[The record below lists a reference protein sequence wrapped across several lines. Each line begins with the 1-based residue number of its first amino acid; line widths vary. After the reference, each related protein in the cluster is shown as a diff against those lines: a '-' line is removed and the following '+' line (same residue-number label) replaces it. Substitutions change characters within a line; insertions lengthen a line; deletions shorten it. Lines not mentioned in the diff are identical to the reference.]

1 MYQRSCRSLPHCG
14 CRARDRDA
22 EEGAQLSE
30 QSLDVGRVLWL
41 LRRQR
46 SVVAACVLV
55 GALIPTVV
63 MLWRPTSYT
72 STSLVLVP
80 ASASNGTS
88 GVSSGASANSNITD
102 RAIAVSSAVL
112 AAAGSRVTPHVTLEA
127 AQNQVSATAVATN
140 LVQITAT
147 GSSPRAAEALA
158 NAVANRLVAFVTS
171 SDGSSGSSALS
182 GLEAQ
187 AAELT
192 NQVNKYKQEMA
203 VLQAAIVSNGP
214 KSALAQQDTQLLASL
229 TTAQSDASLQ
239 LQSMNSQIAAAKLNS
254 AATNGGTEVI
264 QSASTATAPSLVRRL
279 IPIALGAVL
288 GLLVAGAYIIIRQR
302 ESNLATR
309 DEIAAVA
316 GVPVVLNFS
325 VGNLTRSSEWLTLLR
340 EREPAATELWSVRK
354 VLSHLDVP
362 EDGRRVLTIITLA
375 DDSASM
381 AAVAHFAV
389 ASSAMEIPTSLVL
402 TSDDSGSRGLS
413 DACDLLTAR
422 KEAARPNLQLL
433 KGSSPVEE
441 AESALTVISIVL
453 NPDQPKLPAFVARG
467 MVMLAISAGFVN
479 QEQLVR
485 VLIAIGQEGLSIKGL
500 FVTNP
505 MSGDRTLGSI
515 PNANDQVTQFLQSR
529 TLEPWTGGADVR

>member
-1 MYQRSCRSLPHCG
+1 
-14 CRARDRDA
+14 
-22 EEGAQLSE
+22 LSE
-30 QSLDVGRVLWL
+30 QTLDVGRVLWL

-46 SVVAACVLV
+46 SIVAACVLV

-80 ASASNGTS
+80 ASASNGSS

-102 RAIAVSSAVL
+102 KAIAVSSAVL
-112 AAAGSRVTPHVTLEA
+112 AAAGSRVTPHVTLQA

-158 NAVANRLVAFVTS
+158 NAVANRLVVFVTS
-171 SDGSSGSSALS
+171 SDGANGSSALS

-187 AAELT
+187 ASELT
-192 NQVNKYKQEMA
+192 NQVNKYNQEIA

-229 TTAQSDASLQ
+229 TTAESDASLQ

-264 QSASTATAPSLVRRL
+264 QSASTATGPSLLSRL
-279 IPIALGAVL
+279 LPIALGAVF

-302 ESNLATR
+302 ESNLTTR
-309 DEIAAVA
+309 DEIAAIA
-316 GVPVVLNFS
+316 GVPVVLSFT
-325 VGNLTRSSEWLTLLR
+325 VGNLTRSPEWLTLLR

-389 ASSAMEIPTSLVL
+389 ASAAMEIPTSLVL

-422 KEAARPNLQLL
+422 KEAARPNLRLL

-485 VLIAIGQEGLSIKGL
+485 VLIAIGQEGLSIEGL

-505 MSGDRTLGSI
+505 MSGDRTLGSFS
-515 PNANDQVTQFLQSR
+515 NANEQVTQFLQSR